1 MSKLKCIFKPKLRP
15 IFFELGLRKKKLNSL
30 QVFSQIEK
38 EADDDDEPP
47 SMEVRV
53 GPGKKRSP
61 RKSPRKRKVPD
72 LVKAPTVT
80 AAADEEPS
88 TSTGEC
94 QTMLIFSVA

>member
-1 MSKLKCIFKPKLRP
+1 M
-15 IFFELGLRKKKLNSL
+15 GLRKKKPNSL

-38 EADDDDEPP
+38 EADDDNNEPP
-47 SMEVRV
+47 SMAVRV

-61 RKSPRKRKVPD
+61 RKSPRKRKVPY

-88 TSTGEC
+88 TSTGEY
-94 QTMLIFSVA
+94 QTTFSVA